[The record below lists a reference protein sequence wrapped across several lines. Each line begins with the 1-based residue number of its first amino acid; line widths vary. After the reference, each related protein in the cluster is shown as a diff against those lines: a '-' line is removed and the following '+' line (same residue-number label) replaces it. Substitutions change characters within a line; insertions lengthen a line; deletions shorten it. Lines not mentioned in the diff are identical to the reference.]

1 MNSLIVNEIF
11 YSIQGESLSS
21 GLPTIFIRLTGC
33 PLRCQY
39 CDTSYA
45 FTEGKKKTFEKI
57 IEEIKKYKCTDVT
70 ITGGEPLSQK
80 NTKDFIN
87 LLVSDSYNVSRETS
101 NAVSIKNINDS
112 AIIILDI
119 KTPDSNESDKNI
131 IENYKF
137 LKECDQIK
145 FVICSKDDYQWAKNY
160 INKYNLNGICNIIMS
175 PSFGE
180 MDIQVLAEFMLKDN
194 LPARLQTQLHK
205 LIWNDQRGR

>member
-87 LLVSDSYNVSRETS
+87 LLVSDSYNVSIETS

>member
-1 MNSLIVNEIF
+1 MKSLIVNEIF

-57 IEEIKKYKCTDVT
+57 IQEIKNYNCTNVT

-87 LLVSDSYNVSRETS
+87 LLVSDSYNVSIETS

-112 AIIILDI
+112 AVIVLDI

-180 MDIQVLAEFMLKDN
+180 MDIQVLAEFILKDN

>member
-1 MNSLIVNEIF
+1 MKSLIVNEIF

-57 IEEIKKYKCTDVT
+57 IEEIKNYKCTNVT

-87 LLVSDSYNVSRETS
+87 LLVSDSYNVSIETS

-112 AIIILDI
+112 AVIVLDI

-160 INKYNLNGICNIIMS
+160 INKYNLNSICNIIMS

-180 MDIQVLAEFMLKDN
+180 MDIQVLAEFILKDN

>member
-1 MNSLIVNEIF
+1 MKSLIVNEIF

-57 IEEIKKYKCTDVT
+57 IEEIKKYKCTNVT

-87 LLVSDSYNVSRETS
+87 LLVSDSYNVSIETS

>member
-1 MNSLIVNEIF
+1 MKSLIVNEIF

-57 IEEIKKYKCTDVT
+57 IEEIKKYKCTNVT

-87 LLVSDSYNVSRETS
+87 LLVSDSYNVSIETS

-119 KTPDSNESDKNI
+119 KTPNSNESDKNI